1 MAIQKAYDRMID
13 APTIC
18 ANSDAAT
25 VTAVNAI
32 NTTSICAAWI
42 KLYGQFNGEGTGMS
56 NNKFV
61 TKFTDLIRSTFKNIP
76 NIDSSAIF
84 KEHKSPTS
92 SSTIDETANQLTFEI
107 LSTICE
113 DTAYT
118 LISPYFEADD
128 EDANDRDGRRAFFAL
143 LREFFPRTTHSAGE
157 AERKLRNFKFTNDK
171 SKNVKQRAEFRK
183 LIEDYGDA
191 RGHPLTKQ
199 EKYNATTDSID
210 TPEFSKLTTILDF
223 QKEHDDQDM
232 DWLLNKIKTFV
243 ERNDKNKSE
252 QNNKGV
258 AFGVTTTSPT
268 TTNVEE
274 LLTKLNANIAA
285 ITSAAQTAPRGPN
298 KAKKTSTSATR
309 TRKFD
314 PNGPPPYPCKYCP
327 GEELHWGR
335 DCPRLAELERT
346 KETKHKLAA
355 VTNQTLSPNR
365 GFALGMQAASK
376 RPYGNVNLG
385 GGALATLFKID
396 TAASKPIT
404 NDKDLYKDF
413 DETKAMDFDVVHGES
428 VRSLGSGIVDLI
440 AMDTDGEWTTITV
453 NDVHY
458 IPGQSMNLISV
469 SSALTQNGVSNPD
482 FVNLTWDIN
491 GKTFKMI
498 QTNGTFAFDA
508 IPATK

>member
-1 MAIQKAYDRMID
+1 MTPMDLLRTRAST
-13 APTIC
+13 AP
-18 ANSDAAT
+18 AKNST
-25 VTAVNAI
+25 GGVTA
-32 NTTSICAAWI
+32 
-42 KLYGQFNGEGTGMS
+42 
-56 NNKFV
+56 
-61 TKFTDLIRSTFKNIP
+61 
-76 NIDSSAIF
+76 
-84 KEHKSPTS
+84 
-92 SSTIDETANQLTFEI
+92 
-107 LSTICE
+107 
-113 DTAYT
+113 
-118 LISPYFEADD
+118 
-128 EDANDRDGRRAFFAL
+128 
-143 LREFFPRTTHSAGE
+143 
-157 AERKLRNFKFTNDK
+157 
-171 SKNVKQRAEFRK
+171 
-183 LIEDYGDA
+183 
-191 RGHPLTKQ
+191 
-199 EKYNATTDSID
+199 
-210 TPEFSKLTTILDF
+210 
-223 QKEHDDQDM
+223 HD
-232 DWLLNKIKTFV
+232 W
-243 ERNDKNKSE
+243 
-252 QNNKGV
+252 
-258 AFGVTTTSPT
+258 P
-268 TTNVEE
+268 
-274 LLTKLNANIAA
+274 
-285 ITSAAQTAPRGPN
+285 
-298 KAKKTSTSATR
+298 
-309 TRKFD
+309 
-314 PNGPPPYPCKYCP
+314 
-327 GEELHWGR
+327 
-335 DCPRLAELERT
+335 AELERT

-498 QTNGTFAFDA
+498 KTNGTFAFDA